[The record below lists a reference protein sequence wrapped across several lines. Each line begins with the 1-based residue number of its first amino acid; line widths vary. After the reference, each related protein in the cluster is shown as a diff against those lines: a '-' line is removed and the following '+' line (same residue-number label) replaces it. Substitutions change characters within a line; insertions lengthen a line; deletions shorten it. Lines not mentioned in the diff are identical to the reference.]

1 MTATAPVP
9 TPAPTDSGGSGFGP
23 KLLVPVL
30 VGPLLNPINTT
41 MVSVALAPI
50 SRDLGIGAAQAI
62 WLVAALYLASAVA
75 QPTMGKL
82 ADRFGPKKVFLSGLV
97 IVGVAGVVP
106 EFLTGFG
113 GAVTAR
119 VLIGIGTSSAYP
131 AALTTLRQHS
141 ARIGKPTPPLVLGA
155 LSITSLVSAAAGPP
169 LGGALIAAFGW
180 HAIFLVNVPL
190 AVFGIVV
197 SLLWLP
203 SDRLRPQNDDD
214 LPVLQALDPV
224 GMLLMTGTV
233 SALLVFL
240 LDLSAGLWWLLG
252 TAVVLLVALVL
263 WELRAVK
270 PFVDVRLLARNGA
283 LSRTY
288 VRLFLVYLLAY
299 TMTYGFSQWVQ
310 DVAGYSSDAAG
321 YIQLPAAIVA
331 GIASFL
337 VARKTAVR
345 GRSSPRPWCRSSA
358 ACSCSCSIRG
368 PRGPARA
375 HAGAV
380 RRPAGLRVG
389 VEPGGALPG
398 RPRGVHRHRGRAL
411 ADERVH
417 RRDRGVL
424 AHRRRVRDGSHDAGP
439 ARARVGDRGRRGRRE
454 RPDDRRPRARPAA
467 GPLIEPVR
475 SRSAHA
481 GAAGAAQPKTQRTA
495 SIRGSLRFWLCAGAA
510 PRRRQCAR
518 AAPPALMQPPRERGP
533 TDGGDRC
540 LQADRWDTGR
550 PAGTAHVHDHD
561 QRAAARPVP

>member
-1 MTATAPVP
+1 VTATAPVP
-9 TPAPTDSGGSGFGP
+9 TPAPTDGGGSGFGP

-82 ADRFGPKKVFLSGLV
+82 ADRFGPKKVFLTGLV

-197 SLLWLP
+197 SALWLP
-203 SDRLRPQNDDD
+203 SDRLRPRNTDD

-224 GMLLMTGTV
+224 GMLLMTGAV

-240 LDLSAGLWWLLG
+240 LDLSAGLWWLLA
-252 TAVVLLVALVL
+252 TAIVLLVALVL

-331 GIASFL
+331 GVASFL

-345 GRSSPRPWCRSSA
+345 GPLIA
-358 ACSCSCSIRG
+358 AAVVPIVG
-368 PRGPARA
+368 GLLLLLL
-375 HAGAV
+375 HAGSPVALLV
-380 RRPAGLRVG
+380 LTPALFGVPQAFASVSNQAALYRVVPAEYIGTAAGLSRTSVYIGAIGASSLIGGVFGTAPTTPDLHVLAWVIVG
-389 VEPGGALPG
+389 VAVAASVLTIAD
-398 RPRGVHRHRGRAL
+398 RAL
-411 ADERVH
+411 A
-417 RRDRGVL
+417 G
-424 AHRRRVRDGSHDAGP
+424 
-439 ARARVGDRGRRGRRE
+439 
-454 RPDDRRPRARPAA
+454 
-467 GPLIEPVR
+467 
-475 SRSAHA
+475 
-481 GAAGAAQPKTQRTA
+481 PKTR
-495 SIRGSLRFWLCAGAA
+495 
-510 PRRRQCAR
+510 
-518 AAPPALMQPPRERGP
+518 
-533 TDGGDRC
+533 
-540 LQADRWDTGR
+540 
-550 PAGTAHVHDHD
+550 
-561 QRAAARPVP
+561 

>member
-1 MTATAPVP
+1 VTATAS
-9 TPAPTDSGGSGFGP
+9 TPAPPTTDRSGSGFGP

-62 WLVAALYLASAVA
+62 WLVAALYLASAIA

-82 ADRFGPKKVFLSGLV
+82 ADRFGPKKVFLTGLV
-97 IVGVAGVVP
+97 IVGIAGVVP
-106 EFLTGFG
+106 EVLTGFG
-113 GAVTAR
+113 GAVFAR

-197 SLLWLP
+197 SALWLP
-203 SDRLRPQNDDD
+203 SDRLRPRNDED
-214 LPVLQALDPV
+214 LPVLTALDPF

-252 TAVVLLVALVL
+252 VAVVLLVALVL
-263 WELRAVK
+263 WELRAVR
-270 PFVDVRLLARNGA
+270 PFVDVRMLAHNGA

-310 DVAGYSSDAAG
+310 DVAGYPSDVAG
-321 YIQLPAAIVA
+321 YLQLPAAVVA
-331 GIASFL
+331 GVASFL
-337 VARKTAVR
+337 IARKTAVR
-345 GRSSPRPWCRSSA
+345 GPLVVAAVVPIVGGLLLLLLHSGSPVALLVLAPALFGVPQALASVSNQA
-358 ACSCSCSIRG
+358 ALYRVVPSEYIG
-368 PRGPARA
+368 TA
-375 HAGAV
+375 
-380 RRPAGLRVG
+380 AGLSRTSVYIGAIAASSLIGGVFGQAPTTPDLHVLAWVIVG
-389 VEPGGALPG
+389 VAVLLS
-398 RPRGVHRHRGRAL
+398 VLTIADRAL
-411 ADERVH
+411 A
-417 RRDRGVL
+417 
-424 AHRRRVRDGSHDAGP
+424 
-439 ARARVGDRGRRGRRE
+439 
-454 RPDDRRPRARPAA
+454 
-467 GPLIEPVR
+467 EP
-475 SRSAHA
+475 
-481 GAAGAAQPKTQRTA
+481 
-495 SIRGSLRFWLCAGAA
+495 A
-510 PRRRQCAR
+510 PR
-518 AAPPALMQPPRERGP
+518 
-533 TDGGDRC
+533 
-540 LQADRWDTGR
+540 
-550 PAGTAHVHDHD
+550 
-561 QRAAARPVP
+561 

>member
-1 MTATAPVP
+1 VTTRRGELRRPTRAAPPGHHDATPSQRQPNTSTATASTPVSAAADP
-9 TPAPTDSGGSGFGP
+9 KGSGFGP

-82 ADRFGPKKVFLSGLV
+82 ADRFGPKKVFLTGLV
-97 IVGVAGVVP
+97 IVGIAGLVP

-113 GAVTAR
+113 GAVFAR

-141 ARIGKPTPPLVLGA
+141 ARIGKPTPSLVLGA

-190 AVFGIVV
+190 AAFGIVV
-197 SLLWLP
+197 ASLWLP
-203 SDRLRPQNDDD
+203 SDELRPRSDED
-214 LPVLQALDPV
+214 LPVLTALDPF
-224 GMLLMTGTV
+224 GMLLMTGFV

-263 WELRAVK
+263 WELRAVR
-270 PFVDVRLLARNGA
+270 PFVDVRMLARNGA

-288 VRLFLVYLLAY
+288 MRLFLVYMLAY

-310 DVAGYSSDAAG
+310 DVAGYSSDVAG
-321 YIQLPAAIVA
+321 YVQLPAAVVA
-331 GIASFL
+331 GVASFL

-345 GRSSPRPWCRSSA
+345 GPLVVAAVVPIVGGLLLLLLHTGSPVFLLVLAPALFGVPQALASVSNQA
-358 ACSCSCSIRG
+358 ALYRVV
-368 PRGPARA
+368 PAEYIGTA
-375 HAGAV
+375 
-380 RRPAGLRVG
+380 AGLSRTSVYIGAIGASSLIGGVFGQAPTTPDLHVLAWVIVG
-389 VEPGGALPG
+389 VAVLLS
-398 RPRGVHRHRGRAL
+398 VLTIADRAL
-411 ADERVH
+411 
-417 RRDRGVL
+417 
-424 AHRRRVRDGSHDAGP
+424 S
-439 ARARVGDRGRRGRRE
+439 
-454 RPDDRRPRARPAA
+454 RPLPR
-467 GPLIEPVR
+467 
-475 SRSAHA
+475 
-481 GAAGAAQPKTQRTA
+481 
-495 SIRGSLRFWLCAGAA
+495 
-510 PRRRQCAR
+510 
-518 AAPPALMQPPRERGP
+518 
-533 TDGGDRC
+533 
-540 LQADRWDTGR
+540 
-550 PAGTAHVHDHD
+550 
-561 QRAAARPVP
+561 